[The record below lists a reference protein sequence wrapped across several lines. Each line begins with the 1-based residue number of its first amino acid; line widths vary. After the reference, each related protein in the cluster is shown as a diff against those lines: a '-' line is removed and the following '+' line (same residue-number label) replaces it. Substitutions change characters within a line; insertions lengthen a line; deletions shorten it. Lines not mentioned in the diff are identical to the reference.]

1 MNKYLTNSKLKK
13 IGFKKI
19 GKNCKISKSIST
31 YNLIGSL
38 GDNIRIDD
46 DVQLKGKIDLKSN
59 VHIARGCTLSGAKH
73 GIFVDDLVSL
83 ANYVQIYSSSADY
96 YSPSIAVAT
105 LNSEMRKKF
114 SKVYEK
120 KIKIG
125 KKEN

>member
-46 DVQLKGKIDLKSN
+46 IIGE
-59 VHIARGCTLSGAKH
+59 
-73 GIFVDDLVSL
+73 SL
-83 ANYVQIYSSSADY
+83 
-96 YSPSIAVAT
+96 
-105 LNSEMRKKF
+105 F
-114 SKVYEK
+114 
-120 KIKIG
+120 
-125 KKEN
+125 